1 MFTNWGNKKDPFTQ
15 ICLGSLWQFQDFKN
29 FQTYFDNNYIHPSWN
44 GTIDHLVEVA
54 SPNDSGMLL
63 NMDQTNVLN
72 PMPYTSFSRDGCD
85 KEPFLLSQPLLV
97 IDFGWPLVYQ
107 LRFQNDDPSL
117 SHQKK
122 CSNQKNIVIN
132 ISYIQLFFSRHLF
145 RKATCCFSFPRSLD
159 QMAGKCHKSKQG
171 KTFLEGKKPA

>member
-1 MFTNWGNKKDPFTQ
+1 
-15 ICLGSLWQFQDFKN
+15 
-29 FQTYFDNNYIHPSWN
+29 
-44 GTIDHLVEVA
+44 
-54 SPNDSGMLL
+54 
-63 NMDQTNVLN
+63 MDQTNVLN

-132 ISYIQLFFSRHLF
+132 ISYIYSCFFPVIFSERPHVVSVFQDLWTKWLANVTNQSREKPSWKGKSLHKLGDYSLFMRHWLVVYLPLSKIMEFVRWDDSSQYMEQQKMFQTTSQL
-145 RKATCCFSFPRSLD
+145 D
-159 QMAGKCHKSKQG
+159 D
-171 KTFLEGKKPA
+171 